1 MHARPTDIPDGNR
14 DRGKQRIWKQTERP
28 TDGSVGRKT
37 TGGGDWTMFEVVV
50 TCSSHVAR
58 DLGGGSRRGIGQGI
72 GLLNAV

>member
-1 MHARPTDIPDGNR
+1 MEADRET
-14 DRGKQRIWKQTERP
+14 DRGECGKKNYRR
-28 TDGSVGRKT
+28 
-37 TGGGDWTMFEVVV
+37 GDWTMFEVVV

>member
-1 MHARPTDIPDGNR
+1 MQGRQTSPMETETEGDREYGSRHR
-14 DRGKQRIWKQTERP
+14 DRPR
-28 TDGSVGRKT
+28 GSVGRKT